1 MNSKTSVG
9 EYKDVAAV
17 ISDLNIMIQEAP
29 INNKYR
35 CELANMV
42 WELKKEETLKNL
54 YQFLHEITHGM
65 FGDNS
70 ECVRNAQALL
80 EEMEDCF
87 AIELSPPDND
97 NSTDHGTTD
106 YPDVNYLKPSYS
118 QQMQDGLEPIGH

>member
-9 EYKDVAAV
+9 EYKHVAAV
-17 ISDLNIMIQEAP
+17 VSDLNIMIQEAP

-35 CELANMV
+35 CELADMV

-65 FGDNS
+65 YGDNTVDIHPDR
-70 ECVRNAQALL
+70 EDLPANAQDLL
-80 EEMEDCF
+80 EEMEDYF

-118 QQMQDGLEPIGH
+118 KQ